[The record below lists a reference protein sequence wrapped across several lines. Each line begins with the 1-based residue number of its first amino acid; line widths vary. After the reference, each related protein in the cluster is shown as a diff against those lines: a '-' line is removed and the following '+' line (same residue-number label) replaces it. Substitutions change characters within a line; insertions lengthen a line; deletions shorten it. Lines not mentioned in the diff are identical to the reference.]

1 MEVKKVVITGG
12 SRGIGEAIA
21 LKLAGQGMHIAI
33 LAKTTEPQPKL
44 KGTIYSVAEKIEL
57 QGGKAYPHQLD
68 IRDDAAIS
76 QAISTVAGQM
86 GGIDILI
93 NNASAISLTNTE
105 DTSAKRFDLMFD
117 INVRGTF
124 LVTQACIPHLR
135 KSSNPHILTLS
146 PPLSV
151 EPRWFENHVAYTIS
165 KYTMSLLTLGWAAEL
180 KEDGIAANS
189 LWPATLIGT
198 AAIEN
203 MAGGDQLVRMTR
215 KPQIMADAASLILEK
230 NARDFTGNFVIDED
244 ILKQH
249 GITDFSS
256 YDSVPGM
263 QPLPDLFIG

>member
-1 MEVKKVVITGG
+1 MEVKKVIITGG

-21 LKLAGQGMHIAI
+21 LKLAAQGAHIAI
-33 LAKTTEPQPKL
+33 LAKTVEPHPKL
-44 KGTIYSVAEKIEL
+44 KGTIYSVAGEIESL
-57 QGGKAYPHQLD
+57 GGKAYPRQLD
-68 IRDDAAIS
+68 IRDEDAIS
-76 QAISTVAGQM
+76 RVISEVAQEM

-93 NNASAISLTNTE
+93 NNASAISLTGTE
-105 DTSAKRFDLMFD
+105 DTPAKRFDLMFD

-124 LVTQACIPHLR
+124 LATQACIPHLR
-135 KSSNPHILTLS
+135 KSDNPHILTLS

-151 EPRWFENHVAYTIS
+151 EPRWFESHVAYTIS
-165 KYTMSLLTLGWAAEL
+165 KYDMSLLTLGWAAEL
-180 KEDGIAANS
+180 KEEGIAANS

-203 MAGGDQLVRMTR
+203 MAGGDQLVKMTR

-230 NARDFTGNFVIDED
+230 NAREFTGNFVIDEE

-249 GITDFSS
+249 GISDFSI